1 MFPFGRRGVFKKK
14 KKQFFFFF
22 FGHAALAF
30 GILVPRPGIE
40 PVPPAVESQN
50 PVTTGP
56 PRKSLSFVYH
66 SAWHRAGMQ
75 RVSGV
80 KFIVC
85 DEGPWKLKKSVTGLG

>member
-1 MFPFGRRGVFKKK
+1 MNFLANPLYCILIVYLLGSLRRCSLLEGEGCLKKNK
-14 KKQFFFFF
+14 TIFFFF

-56 PRKSLSFVYH
+56 PRKSLSPL
-66 SAWHRAGMQ
+66 
-75 RVSGV
+75 
-80 KFIVC
+80 FITVPGTEQAC
-85 DEGPWKLKKSVTGLG
+85 RG